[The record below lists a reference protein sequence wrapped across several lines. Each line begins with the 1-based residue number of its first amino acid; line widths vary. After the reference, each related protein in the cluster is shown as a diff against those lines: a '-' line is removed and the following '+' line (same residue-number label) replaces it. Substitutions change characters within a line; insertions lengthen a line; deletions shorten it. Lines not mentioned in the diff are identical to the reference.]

1 MTRQIVF
8 LVVIAMFVPSL
19 SSASDQLDSSV
30 YKCPGPSGDALYTN
44 KKQPGCEEMS
54 LPELTIAP
62 DRGTITRSNT
72 PPPYGLRQFPSDW
85 FDYAGSIGS
94 LRNRLTQGGMY
105 GIQDW
110 LDYDAPIGSMR
121 NSPAYWPSPYFTY
134 GWYVTPR

>member
-1 MTRQIVF
+1 MTRYMVLF
-8 LVVIAMFVPSL
+8 GAMAMFVPSL

-30 YKCPGPSGDALYTN
+30 YKCPGPSGEALYTN
-44 KKQPGCEEMS
+44 KEQPGCEEMT

-62 DRGTITRSNT
+62 DGGAIARST
-72 PPPYGLRQFPSDW
+72 PPPPYGLRQFPSDW

-94 LRNRLTQGGMY
+94 LRNRLTQGGLY

-121 NSPAYWPSPYFTY
+121 NSPAYWPGLYLYY
-134 GWYVTPR
+134 GW